1 MFHLLYILAFA
12 VLAVLAVANLVRNL
26 MMLGSEA
33 RRPGSRS
40 RTFGANNSSRPA
52 PHPELL
58 DDQGQVIDEPLIVM
72 RSISVRD
79 VRDQLDDLYDAKETS
94 SSEESDD

>member
-12 VLAVLAVANLVRNL
+12 VLAVLAVVNLVRNL

-33 RRPGSRS
+33 RRSGPRD
-40 RTFGANNSSRPA
+40 RTYGAKQSSRPA

-58 DDQGQVIDEPLIVM
+58 DDQGQVINEPLMVM
-72 RSISVRD
+72 RSISVKD
-79 VRDQLDDLYDAKETS
+79 VRDQLDALYEAKETS
-94 SSEESDD
+94 SSDESDD